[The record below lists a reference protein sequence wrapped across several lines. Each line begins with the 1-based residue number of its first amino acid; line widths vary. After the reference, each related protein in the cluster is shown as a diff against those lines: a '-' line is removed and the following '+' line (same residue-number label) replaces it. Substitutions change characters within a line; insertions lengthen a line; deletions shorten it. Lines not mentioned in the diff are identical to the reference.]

1 MDIEALLIKLKPKL
15 SITWDD
21 IDIEE
26 RLRTIIEDAE
36 IALNHKLGAKIDYSQ
51 PGQERTLF
59 LNYCMYDWNN
69 CLNEFD
75 ENYKKEIYQIRA
87 KYEVKQYK
95 QCEVIYEKK

>member
-1 MDIEALLIKLKPKL
+1 MDIEALLRKLKAKL

-21 IDIEE
+21 IEIEE

-36 IALNHKLGAKIDYSQ
+36 ITLNHKLGTNFDYSQ

-59 LNYCMYDWNN
+59 LNYCMYAWNN

-87 KYEVKQYK
+87 KYEVQQYK
-95 QCEVIYEKK
+95 PKEVSYEEK